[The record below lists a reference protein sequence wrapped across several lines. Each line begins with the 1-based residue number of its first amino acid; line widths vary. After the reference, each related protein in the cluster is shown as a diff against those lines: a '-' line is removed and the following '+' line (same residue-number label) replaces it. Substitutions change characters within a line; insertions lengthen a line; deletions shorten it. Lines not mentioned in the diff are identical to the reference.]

1 MSQTPA
7 SKVLASRVSDTL
19 PERHGPLRDLVTGAL
34 SVLIAIVLGASHFNQ
49 GGRLHEDYG
58 AEPGPALLPELLLA
72 ILGTAGIVLI
82 IRGVLSKISRPG
94 QINGIDA
101 SESDAPNDFE
111 QQSEPAWAF
120 LVLASTIAFGLLQT
134 AFGFGIA
141 AAILGAILC
150 ATLAYREG
158 RPILRALAEGI
169 VVTAVLYGAF
179 RLVLSVPLT

>member
-1 MSQTPA
+1 M
-7 SKVLASRVSDTL
+7 LASRVSDTL

-34 SVLIAIVLGASHFNQ
+34 SVLVAIVLGASHFNQ

-158 RPILRALAEGI
+158 RPR
-169 VVTAVLYGAF
+169 
-179 RLVLSVPLT
+179 PL